1 MKMSDSL
8 TIRKYRPEDEE
19 ACYRICLETG
29 DFGAAGVAIGGNFL
43 FMQLYLNIIK
53 SSNPKFPIALR
64 GTGL

>member
-1 MKMSDSL
+1 MG
-8 TIRKYRPEDEE
+8 
-19 ACYRICLETG
+19 AG

-53 SSNPKFPIALR
+53 SSNPKFSIALR